1 MILAIVLNKKRSIFG
16 RGYKLFLFLL
26 VHALKP
32 FRVLMTLRLH
42 VFVNRCELPDLI
54 RWSRNIELLGKKGYK
69 LRVAITLKK
78 EHYENMSQEY
88 RQALNQLIDRVNQK
102 KGSLCFCLNETEF
115 LPFLFF

>member
-1 MILAIVLNKKRSIFG
+1 MILAIMLNKKRSIFG

-26 VHALKP
+26 VHALKS
-32 FRVLMTLRLH
+32 FRFLMTMRLH

-54 RWSRNIELLGKKGYK
+54 RWSRNIELLEKKGYK

-102 KGSLCFCLNETEF
+102 KGSLCFCLSETEF